1 MEEMHIFI
9 RTPEENIVIGEL
21 IRVDGRI
28 GLRIK
33 KPGCA
38 VYEFVTREK
47 LIELLFARV
56 RL

>member
-21 IRVDGRI
+21 IRVDDRI

-33 KPGCA
+33 KPGSA

>member
-1 MEEMHIFI
+1 MAESHYFI

-21 IRVDGRI
+21 ICVDGCI

-33 KPGCA
+33 KPNSM
-38 VYEFVTREK
+38 VFEFIPREK
-47 LIELLFARV
+47 LIELLFTRV